1 MEVSDGESATILMG
15 VHYYFGHRE
24 NLFSANREKNEED
37 SYEVPI
43 EKL

>member
-1 MEVSDGESATILMG
+1 MKYLMAR

-24 NLFSANREKNEED
+24 NLFSANIVNRDDEED

>member
-1 MEVSDGESATILMG
+1 MG

-24 NLFSANREKNEED
+24 NLFTAENVYSDDEED
-37 SYEVPI
+37 SYEVLI

>member
-24 NLFSANREKNEED
+24 NLMKRIVTKCQ
-37 SYEVPI
+37 
-43 EKL
+43 